1 MSRIVCGL
9 GVWLSFATSTH
20 GQTPALLLFGDSDH
34 KTFLGCLNCNKYDGG
49 SVCNKYGEQ
58 GSKYSSYSIWNAY
71 GNFGSKYSS
80 DSPWNQYTS
89 DGPVIVD
96 NSGQFY
102 GRFTANKYVTDRT
115 QIKALNQL
123 ADIVAGG
130 ADLDAARDLFCGE

>member
-1 MSRIVCGL
+1 MREE
-9 GVWLSFATSTH
+9 SFKDFDQFLIRKRLFQH
-20 GQTPALLLFGDSDH
+20 GPVAVVVPHIESA
-34 KTFLGCLNCNKYDGG
+34 
-49 SVCNKYGEQ
+49 GEQ